1 MTNAEV
7 LKYFKVADTEHEMRI
22 QRLKMWQKIATDS
35 AYHIERDPSVTRS
48 LRCTP
53 SVGTTSGG
61 CTHEVSLSGS
71 MGTRG
76 GGNRHAPNARPLMKV
91 VAQMR
96 MIRRSHG
103 ARSLVVQPSSAHDS
117 TSRNI
122 AAGSSG

>member
-1 MTNAEV
+1 MPPSITAGSPGNASRLELRSGWV
-7 LKYFKVADTEHEMRI
+7 DVALHGHAGIDGHER
-22 QRLKMWQKIATDS
+22 RWQLPHAERAP
-35 AYHIERDPSVTRS
+35 AYE
-48 LRCTP
+48 
-53 SVGTTSGG
+53 
-61 CTHEVSLSGS
+61 
-71 MGTRG
+71 
-76 GGNRHAPNARPLMKV
+76 